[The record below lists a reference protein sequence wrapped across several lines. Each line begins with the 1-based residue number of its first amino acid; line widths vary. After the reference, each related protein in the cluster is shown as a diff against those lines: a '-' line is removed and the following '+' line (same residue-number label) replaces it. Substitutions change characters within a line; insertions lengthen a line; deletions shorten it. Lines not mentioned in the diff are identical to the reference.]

1 MNPTDL
7 KTTEANRQKLLGQLT
22 IAESALRNAL
32 HVHGFGETAH
42 AHMERAKAHI
52 CEAYI
57 AINETKQIRSVEQLA
72 DDLNR
77 IEKVVADAKRGHSQR
92 I

>member
-32 HVHGFGETAH
+32 HVHGFGETTRT
-42 AHMERAKAHI
+42 HMERAKAHI

-57 AINETKQIRSVEQLA
+57 AINEAKQIRSVEQLT
-72 DDLNR
+72 DDLTR
-77 IEKVVADAKRGHSQR
+77 IEKVVSDAKRSHSQR